1 MAKGNIGGGGGG
13 DLMKQIQQ
21 MQAKLADAQAKLE
34 DMIFDATS
42 GGGAVAVK
50 MNARPA
56 LLEIAIKAEV
66 LDPDDVE
73 MVQDLIMAAMND
85 ALEKV
90 RNGQMQQLAGLAGGL
105 NIPGLNLG

>member
-1 MAKGNIGGGGGG
+1 MAKGNMGGG

-50 MNARPA
+50 MNARPH
-56 LLEIAIKAEV
+56 LLEIAIKPEV
-66 LDPDDVE
+66 LDPDDVD

-90 RNGQMQQLAGLAGGL
+90 RTGQMQQLAGLAGGL

>member
-1 MAKGNIGGGGGG
+1 
-13 DLMKQIQQ
+13 MKQIQQ

-42 GGGAVAVK
+42 GGGAVSVK

-90 RNGQMQQLAGLAGGL
+90 RTGQMQQLAGLAGGL